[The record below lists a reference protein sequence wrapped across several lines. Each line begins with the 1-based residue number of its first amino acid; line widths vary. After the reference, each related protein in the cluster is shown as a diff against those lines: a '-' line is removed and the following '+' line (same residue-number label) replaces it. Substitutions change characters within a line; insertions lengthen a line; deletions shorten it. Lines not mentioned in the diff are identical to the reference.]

1 MPAANGFCIF
11 AREYYAMQFV
21 DLKNDIAFRKIF
33 GNEKKSAPL
42 ISFLNAAL
50 ELEGNKK
57 VVSVTLSNPNLFPR
71 IAGEKASILDVRA
84 TDQAGRKFV
93 VEMQVAEKDGFDKR
107 VQYYLSRDY
116 SMQIN
121 RGEDYPLL
129 NPAYFIG
136 ILDFEF
142 SISENYHTR
151 HLILEKT
158 TNEHLLK
165 DIEFSFVEL
174 PKFNLALDELSTPI
188 DKWTYFIKHAEEL
201 TFIPDYANEDEGL
214 KVAFIEADKHNWSK
228 EDLVAYDNAS
238 IAEQDERGKI
248 TAAEKKG
255 GKKRELEIAKE
266 LLTRG
271 VDSELIKISTGL
283 TDDEIEELK
292 NH

>member
-1 MPAANGFCIF
+1 
-11 AREYYAMQFV
+11 MQFV
-21 DLKNDIAFRKIF
+21 DIKNDIAFRKIF
-33 GNEKKSAPL
+33 GNEKQSAPL

-50 ELEGNKK
+50 ELVGDKR
-57 VVSVTLSNPNLFPR
+57 VVSVTLANPNLFPR

-121 RGEDYPLL
+121 KGEDYPLL

-142 SISENYHTR
+142 SKNGHYHSR
-151 HLILEKT
+151 HLILDKA

-174 PKFNLALDELSTPI
+174 PKFKLSLNELSTPI
-188 DKWTYFIKHAEEL
+188 DKWTYFIKHSEEL
-201 TFIPDYANEDEGL
+201 NFIPQYAQDDEGL
-214 KVAFIEADKHNWSK
+214 KIAFIEADKHNWSK
-228 EDLVAYDNAS
+228 EDLIAYDNAS

-255 GKKRELEIAKE
+255 ERNVKIYIAQQMKKEGFDTE
-266 LLTRG
+266 T
-271 VDSELIKISTGL
+271 IKRITGL
-283 TDDEIEELK
+283 SIEVIDGL
-292 NH
+292 

>member
-1 MPAANGFCIF
+1 MK
-11 AREYYAMQFV
+11 FV
-21 DLKNDIAFRKIF
+21 DVKNDIAFRKIF
-33 GNEKKSAPL
+33 GNEQKSAPL

-50 ELEGNKK
+50 ELEGNRR
-57 VVSVTLSNPNLFPR
+57 VVSVTLANPNLFPR

-121 RGEDYPLL
+121 KGEDYPLL

-142 SISENYHTR
+142 SKNGLYHTR
-151 HLILEKT
+151 HLILDKT

-174 PKFNLALDELSTPI
+174 PKFKLGLDDLESPI
-188 DKWTYFIKHAEEL
+188 DKWAYFIKHAVEL
-201 TFIPDYANEDEGL
+201 NFIPEYANEDEGF
-214 KVAFIEADKHNWSK
+214 KIAFVEADKHNWSK
-228 EDLVAYDNAS
+228 DELIAYDNAS
-238 IAEQDERGKI
+238 IAEQDERGKLVF
-248 TAAEKKG
+248 AEKKG
-255 GKKRELEIAKE
+255 KIDVAREMKKEGEPI
-266 LLTRG
+266 
-271 VDSELIKISTGL
+271 DKIIRYTGL
-283 TDDEIEELK
+283 TEDEINEI
-292 NH
+292 